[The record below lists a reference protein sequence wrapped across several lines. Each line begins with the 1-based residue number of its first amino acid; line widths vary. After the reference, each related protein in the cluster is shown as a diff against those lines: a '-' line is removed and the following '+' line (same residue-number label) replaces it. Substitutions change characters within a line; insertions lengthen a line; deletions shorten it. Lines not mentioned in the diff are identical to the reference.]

1 MLVLR
6 RRPRSLRIRAGA
18 ILGGS
23 KGAVDAIRTKPE
35 VAVNSMRLR
44 ATQLLNMSGKAGR
57 STGNALGVLGLFFSS
72 AESFIGYVSDYALPD
87 AGNSVLA
94 GARLR

>member
-1 MLVLR
+1 MLPCLR
-6 RRPRSLRIRAGA
+6 AKTLMLNVYLTAGA

-23 KGAVDAIRTKPE
+23 KGAMDAIRTKPD

-57 STGNALGVLGLFFSS
+57 TRTAYSAISHPCCMLPLNAHL
-72 AESFIGYVSDYALPD
+72 
-87 AGNSVLA
+87 
-94 GARLR
+94 